1 MHVEQ
6 LSPEIC
12 RTAARLG
19 RQMEFALANAGITVP
34 QYRLLSLMSEGSSA
48 GAVLADKLRVSRPT
62 VTGIIEGLVVRG
74 LVLREDDPEDRR
86 RMRATMT
93 RAGEETLRL
102 ADAAVSARLLELLD
116 TVDPDRAS
124 TAIEGLR
131 VMHDA
136 LDIRRESKLQ
146 GTGRSA

>member
-1 MHVEQ
+1 
-6 LSPEIC
+6 
-12 RTAARLG
+12 
-19 RQMEFALANAGITVP
+19 MEFALTNAGITVP

-74 LVLREDDPEDRR
+74 LVTREDDPSDRR

-93 RAGEETLRL
+93 PAGEEVLRQ
-102 ADAAVSARLLELLD
+102 ADAAVSGRLLEMLEK
-116 TVDPDRAS
+116 VEPERAT

-131 VMHDA
+131 VIHDA
-136 LDIRRESKLQ
+136 LDLRRESKLQ
-146 GTGRSA
+146 GTELLA